1 MKVLIKGHSLT
12 FAKIEVFAFSSE
24 MLDETLISLLDQL
37 GRFNL
42 NTGSRGI
49 KKADLTLSKIRST
62 SGLRIQA
69 NTKV

>member
-12 FAKIEVFAFSSE
+12 FAEIEVFAFSSE

-49 KKADLTLSKIRST
+49 KKADLT
-62 SGLRIQA
+62 
-69 NTKV
+69 V